1 MTHIKFRLL
10 LCEEMNEQF
19 ESIFIE
25 HWDKH
30 PFNYGALVF
39 KASHHGSPFYK
50 RISTK
55 GQAFLSQNTKLV
67 GIFPDSYSNIIIDIH
82 EFLKQTGDGSL
93 RFIHLK

>member
-39 KASHHGSPFYK
+39 KASHHGSPHF
-50 RISTK
+50 TK
-55 GQAFLSQNTKLV
+55 
-67 GIFPDSYSNIIIDIH
+67 
-82 EFLKQTGDGSL
+82 EFLQKSKPSCRKIQN
-93 RFIHLK
+93 K